1 MIWNDPYSCCREGI
15 AMSRAFLGT
24 SAFVSQHL
32 VHAIGPHSARRK
44 RSPCRALHIVQTSR
58 PLGYWPQT
66 NPAICNRAITHLASQ
81 KTDAGWLA
89 SSEHVVCTKRPLMG
103 PPTPCAH
110 DNLKSQQMTLPLSG
124 EKHDR
129 RRRTRL
135 DGVCE

>member
-32 VHAIGPHSARRK
+32 VYAIGPHSARRK
-44 RSPCRALHIVQTSR
+44 RSPSRALHIVQTSR
-58 PLGYWPQT
+58 PLGYGPRT
-66 NPAICNRAITHLASQ
+66 KPAICNRAITHLASQ
-81 KTDAGWLA
+81 ETDAGRLA
-89 SSEHVVCTKRPLMG
+89 SSEHVACTKGPLMG

-110 DNLKSQQMTLPLSG
+110 DNLKSQQMALPLCG
-124 EKHDR
+124 DKPDR
-129 RRRTRL
+129 RRRTRV